1 MILVDGLVLAVH
13 YLLGDSERIAC
24 AEWLGE
30 CHELVDYAA
39 KCPDI
44 SFLCVWLR
52 LHNLGTRVEDGPYE
66 RFHDACA
73 LCAPSLGEAEVG

>member
-1 MILVDGLVLAVH
+1 MILVDRLIFAVH
-13 YLLGDSERIAC
+13 YLFGDSERIAC

-44 SFLCVWLR
+44 SFLGVRLR
-52 LHNLGTRVEDGPYE
+52 LHNLGTGVEDGPHE
-66 RFHDACA
+66 
-73 LCAPSLGEAEVG
+73 

>member
-1 MILVDGLVLAVH
+1 MLLVDGLVLSVD

-30 CHELVDYAA
+30 CHELVDDAA
-39 KCPDI
+39 KGPDI

-52 LHNLGTRVEDGPYE
+52 LHNLGTRVEDGAHE
-66 RFHDACA
+66 
-73 LCAPSLGEAEVG
+73 